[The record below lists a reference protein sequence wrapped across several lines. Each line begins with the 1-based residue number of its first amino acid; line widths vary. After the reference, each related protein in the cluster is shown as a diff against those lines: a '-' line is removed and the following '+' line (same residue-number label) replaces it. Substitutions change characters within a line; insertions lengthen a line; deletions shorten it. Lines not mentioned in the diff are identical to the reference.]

1 MYHTKGVEKIETRFM
16 FNDFFFENRTDYEVM
31 WKNFVERDRLQV
43 TIWRMRIAWW
53 IPKATNTHSGCVI
66 IIAFSLQKLQIIYIT
81 VVSYIQIANDE

>member
-43 TIWRMRIAWW
+43 TIWRMRIA
-53 IPKATNTHSGCVI
+53 
-66 IIAFSLQKLQIIYIT
+66 
-81 VVSYIQIANDE
+81 